1 MEIIQVRGILSFLGI
16 SKCWKW
22 GSDLLHVCNDNVFGR
37 SSRHPA
43 WDGGATSRSYRAPAP
58 LSIQNA
64 LSEVLWAYEITS
76 MLDAPCG
83 ELTWMHQVPGIEN
96 VRYTGADIAGL
107 AVEDNRRNFEIQQL
121 EERENVEQEGA
132 GSDAAAAATAKTMWR
147 LQDPEFV
154 RADLVEEIPASQDGH
169 PFDLVFVR

>member
-1 MEIIQVRGILSFLGI
+1 MCAMIYVV
-16 SKCWKW
+16 
-22 GSDLLHVCNDNVFGR
+22 DR

-43 WDGGATSRSYRAPAP
+43 WDGDAASRGYKAPAP
-58 LSIQNA
+58 LSIQDA
-64 LSEVLWAYEITS
+64 LSEVLWEYEITS

-83 ELTWMHQVPGIEN
+83 ELTWMYQVPGIEN

-107 AVEDNRRNFEIQQL
+107 AVEDNQRKFEIQQL
-121 EERENVEQEGA
+121 EGGESVEQERA
-132 GSDAAAAATAKTMWR
+132 GSDASAAATAKTVWR

-154 RADLVEEIPASQDGH
+154 RADLVEEIPASQDGN